1 MQMFRGENLMPVC
14 LDPNFYGE
22 NRTVRTNLL
31 RGKPSQALHEQPEK
45 SVTIGLINNMPDG
58 ALEATERQ
66 FISLLESAS
75 EDMQIKLSFHT
86 LSNIPRNEL
95 GALHVKN
102 FYSNVENLSDKKL
115 DGLIVTGREP
125 LTPNLKDEPYW
136 QDFVKILEWAK
147 DNTYSTVWSC
157 LAAHAA
163 LLHMDGIIRIKSKH
177 KHCGVFECVKRSDHP
192 LMKDSPAS
200 FRLPHSRWNGVSEDA
215 LISHG
220 YKVLTQSP
228 HIGADTFVKEDK
240 SLFVFF
246 QGHPEYESNTLL
258 LEYRR
263 DIGRYLRGETNTY
276 PLMPQGY
283 FDDSTVIAL
292 AALQAEVKSQS
303 REDFLAKSSTILGNS
318 NLEDNWHSTAACIYR
333 NWLGYVY
340 DQKQRR
346 LHDIDAFMPSHGV
359 DDLAPILAATGA
371 ASASDQRRKT
381 RLTV

>member
-1 MQMFRGENLMPVC
+1 MPVC
-14 LDPNFYGE
+14 LDPNFSGE

-31 RGKPSQALHEQPEK
+31 RSKPSQTLHDRSDK

-75 EDMQIKLSFHT
+75 GDMQIKLSFHA
-86 LSNIPRNEL
+86 LSNIPRNEQ
-95 GALHVKN
+95 GALHVKS
-102 FYSNVENLSDKKL
+102 FYSNAENLSDKKL

-136 QDFVKILEWAK
+136 QDFVKVLEWSK
-147 DNTYSTVWSC
+147 DNTYSTIWSC

-163 LLHMDGIIRIKSKH
+163 LLHMDGISRIKNKH
-177 KHCGVFECVKRSDHP
+177 KHCGVFECAKQSDHP

-200 FRLPHSRWNGVSEDA
+200 FKLPHSRWNGISEDA
-215 LISHG
+215 LLDHG
-220 YKVLTQSP
+220 YTVLTHSP
-228 HIGADTFVKEDK
+228 HIGVDTFIKEDK

-303 REDFLAKSSTILGNS
+303 REDFLVKSSTVLGNS

-371 ASASDQRRKT
+371 ASASNQRRKT

>member
-1 MQMFRGENLMPVC
+1 MPVC
-14 LDPNFYGE
+14 LDPNFSGE

-31 RGKPSQALHEQPEK
+31 RSKPSQTLHHRSDK

-75 EDMQIKLSFHT
+75 GDMQIKLSFHT
-86 LSNIPRNEL
+86 LSNIPRNEQ
-95 GALHVKN
+95 GALHIKN
-102 FYSNVENLSDKKL
+102 FYSNVDNLSGKKL

-125 LTPNLKDEPYW
+125 LTPNLQDELYW

-147 DNTYSTVWSC
+147 DNTYSTIWSC

-163 LLHMDGIIRIKSKH
+163 LLHMDGINRIKSKH
-177 KHCGVFECVKRSDHP
+177 KHCGVFECAKQSDHP

-200 FRLPHSRWNGVSEDA
+200 FRLPHSRWNGISEDA
-215 LISHG
+215 LLDRG
-220 YKVLTQSP
+220 YKVLTQSQ
-228 HIGADTFVKEDK
+228 HIGADTFVKENK

-292 AALQAEVKSQS
+292 AALQAEVKSHP
-303 REDFLAKSSTILGNS
+303 REDFLAKSSAILGNS
-318 NLEDNWHSTAACIYR
+318 SLEDTWHSTAACIYR
-333 NWLGYVY
+333 NWLEYIY

-346 LHDIDAFMPSHGV
+346 LNECDCFIPSHEI
-359 DDLAPILAATGA
+359 DDLAPMLAATGT
-371 ASASDQRRKT
+371 ASTSHQRRKT
-381 RLTV
+381 RLAV

>member
-1 MQMFRGENLMPVC
+1 MPVC
-14 LDPNFYGE
+14 LDPSFSGE

-31 RGKPSQALHEQPEK
+31 RGKPSQALHERSDK

-75 EDMQIKLSFHT
+75 GDMQIKLSFHA
-86 LSNIPRNEL
+86 LSNIPRNEPC
-95 GALHVKN
+95 ALHIKN
-102 FYSNVENLSDKKL
+102 FYSDAANLLDKKL

-125 LTPNLKDEPYW
+125 LTQNLKDETYW
-136 QDFVKILEWAK
+136 QDFVKVLEWAK
-147 DNTYSTVWSC
+147 DNTYSTIWSC

-163 LLHMDGIIRIKSKH
+163 LLHMDGIGRIKNKH
-177 KHCGVFECVKRSDHP
+177 KYCGVFECAKQSDHP

-200 FRLPHSRWNGVSEDA
+200 FRLPHSRWNGISEDA
-215 LISHG
+215 LLGHG
-220 YKVLTQSP
+220 YRVLTQSP
-228 HIGADTFVKEDK
+228 HIGVDTFVKENN

-246 QGHPEYESNTLL
+246 QGHPEYEANTLL

-263 DIGRYLRGETNTY
+263 DIGRYLRGETNVY

-292 AALQAEVKSQS
+292 AALQAEIKSQP

-318 NLEDNWHSTAACIYR
+318 SLEDTWHSTAASIYR
-333 NWLGYVY
+333 NWLGYIY
-340 DQKQRR
+340 DQKQQR
-346 LHDIDAFMPSHGV
+346 LNESDGFIPSRGINN
-359 DDLAPILAATGA
+359 LAPIMVATGT
-371 ASASDQRRKT
+371 ASTSNQRRKT
-381 RLTV
+381 RLAV